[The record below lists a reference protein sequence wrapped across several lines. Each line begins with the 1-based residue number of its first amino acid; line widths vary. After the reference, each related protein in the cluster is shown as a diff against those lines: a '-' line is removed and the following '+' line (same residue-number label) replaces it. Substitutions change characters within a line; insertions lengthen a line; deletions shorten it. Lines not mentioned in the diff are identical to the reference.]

1 MDKIKFDIIIKIQEV
16 GDMEQFENFE
26 VNTED
31 KKEVGEKSIT
41 DELKEILEDFKEAEV
56 DKTREVEIIK
66 EIKKAK
72 AELEKNK
79 TELLKYN
86 DEYEKL
92 RNKMLIR
99 KNNISFLNN
108 KIQSLVLE
116 IKGIKLPL

>member
-1 MDKIKFDIIIKIQEV
+1 
-16 GDMEQFENFE
+16 MEQFENFE
-26 VNTED
+26 VNADD
-31 KKEVGEKSIT
+31 KKEAGEKTIT
-41 DELKEILEDFKEAEV
+41 DELKEILENYKEAEV
-56 DKTREVEIIK
+56 DKTREAEIIK
-66 EIKKAK
+66 ELKKAK

-108 KIQSLVLE
+108 KIQALVLE

>member
-1 MDKIKFDIIIKIQEV
+1 MENLENNYNEEV
-16 GDMEQFENFE
+16 
-26 VNTED
+26 V
-31 KKEVGEKSIT
+31 KEKSIT

-56 DKTREVEIIK
+56 DKTREAEIIK

-72 AELEKNK
+72 EDLDKNK
-79 TELLKYN
+79 KELVKFN

-108 KIQSLVLE
+108 KIQSLLLE

>member
-1 MDKIKFDIIIKIQEV
+1 
-16 GDMEQFENFE
+16 MEQFENENFE
-26 VNTED
+26 VNAED

-41 DELKEILEDFKEAEV
+41 DVLKEIFEDFKETAV
-56 DKTREVEIIK
+56 DKTREAEIIK
-66 EIKKAK
+66 ELKKAI
-72 AELEKNK
+72 EDLEKNK
-79 TELLKYN
+79 KELVKFN

>member
-1 MDKIKFDIIIKIQEV
+1 
-16 GDMEQFENFE
+16 MEQFENE
-26 VNTED
+26 VNADD

-41 DELKEILEDFKEAEV
+41 DELKEILGDFKETEA
-56 DKTREVEIIK
+56 DKTRLAEIIK
-66 EIKKAK
+66 EIKKSK
-72 AELEKNK
+72 EDLDKNK
-79 TELLKYN
+79 KELLKFN

-108 KIQSLVLE
+108 KIQSLLLE

>member
-1 MDKIKFDIIIKIQEV
+1 
-16 GDMEQFENFE
+16 MEQFENFE
-26 VNTED
+26 VNAED

-86 DEYEKL
+86 DMYEKL

-108 KIQSLVLE
+108 KIPSLVLE